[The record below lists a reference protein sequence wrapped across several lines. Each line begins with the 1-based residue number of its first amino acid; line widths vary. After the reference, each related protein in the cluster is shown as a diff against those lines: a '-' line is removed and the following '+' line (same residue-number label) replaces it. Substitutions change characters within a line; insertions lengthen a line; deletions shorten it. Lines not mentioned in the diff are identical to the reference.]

1 MKLLPI
7 LLFISLSTNAQNKYK
22 PIFDF
27 KIKEHKVSLAFT
39 MLQGLSDGLRD
50 ASIFGRMRDKGQW
63 WNGVDSWKNKYENND
78 PLQGAKFF
86 GSTNMFVFTTDAPHA
101 ANMISNLSG
110 EMAKVYMPNM
120 AGSTFWQKLKTVVV
134 YSTIRS
140 AGHNLIYGVLF
151 KPK

>member
-1 MKLLPI
+1 MKTLIVL
-7 LLFISLSTNAQNKYK
+7 LLFTCKGYSQVLPQYN
-22 PIFDF
+22 F

-39 MLQGLSDGLRD
+39 MLQGLSDGFRD

-63 WNGVDSWKNKYENND
+63 WNGVDSWRNKYNNND

-86 GSTNMFVFTTDAPHA
+86 GSTNVFVFTTDAPHA
-101 ANMISNLSG
+101 ANMVSNLSG

-120 AGSTFWQKLKTVVV
+120 AGSTFWQKFKTVVI